1 MNYFSTTLKLLTCL
15 ITIVFSNFILAQDHK
30 TTVNQNE
37 KFEMLL
43 IEKRKL
49 NASTSQNDR
58 YKIEIFNGDA
68 ESTKKALADF
78 KKANKSIDASIAFFT
93 PLYKVVV
100 GNFKNRFEAEK
111 SLIELKKTYKT
122 AHIVKPKD

>member
-1 MNYFSTTLKLLTCL
+1 MNYFMPSLKLLTCFFIL
-15 ITIVFSNFILAQDHK
+15 SFSNLIFAQGQNI
-30 TTVNQNE
+30 TVNQSE

-49 NASTSQNDR
+49 NLSSPQNDR

-68 ESTKKALADF
+68 ESTKKALVDF
-78 KKANKSIDASIAFFT
+78 KKAYKSIDASIAFFT

-111 SLIELKKTYKT
+111 TLIDLKKIYKT